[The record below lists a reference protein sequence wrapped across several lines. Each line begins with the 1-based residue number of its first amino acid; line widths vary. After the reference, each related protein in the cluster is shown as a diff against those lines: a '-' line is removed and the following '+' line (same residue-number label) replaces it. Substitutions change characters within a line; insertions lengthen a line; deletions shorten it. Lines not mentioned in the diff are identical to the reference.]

1 MRNDHQDNRYEQLY
15 EGLLQRADW
24 LHELNKKQVKYG
36 SIALLALPVVLFL
49 VRWLTDSDKVVF
61 LLLWVLGI
69 VVISAYLI
77 GVEYLDHILRKSVED
92 LTDREAEFDGL
103 IPAPPRPHLQGKIIR
118 KVTRLQEREEMR
130 DHLKLYGIEDADME
144 QVIGDAP
151 QTDEIELDIEIDAP
165 EVPEVKIE
173 IDVEGPESVP
183 GTSGED
189 GDVR

>member
-1 MRNDHQDNRYEQLY
+1 MQNDHQDSRYEQLY
-15 EGLLQRADW
+15 EGLLRRADW
-24 LHELNKKQVKYG
+24 LHELSKKQVKYG

-49 VRWLTDSDKVVF
+49 VRWLTGSDKVLF

-77 GVEYLDHILRKSVED
+77 GVEYLDHIIRKSVD
-92 LTDREAEFDGL
+92 QEAEFDGL
-103 IPAPPRPHLQGKIIR
+103 IPAPSRPHLQGKIIR
-118 KVTRLQEREEMR
+118 KVARLQEREEMR